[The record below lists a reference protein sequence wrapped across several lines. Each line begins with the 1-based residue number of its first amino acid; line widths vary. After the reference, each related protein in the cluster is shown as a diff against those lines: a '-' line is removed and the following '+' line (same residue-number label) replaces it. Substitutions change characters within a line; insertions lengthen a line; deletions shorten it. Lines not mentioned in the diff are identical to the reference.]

1 MDKVFINESPFVA
14 DSETVEQVLT
24 VLFNAGWRYCS
35 SREGWYDPDAVAQER
50 QTGRDTFLAS
60 HDVVPHATQERE
72 GLDQLAEAQKEI
84 KALRSMIK
92 AFAS

>member
-14 DSETVEQVLT
+14 DRETVELVLT

-60 HDVVPHATQERE
+60 QERE